1 MSKCSYC
8 EQRKGKRPCP
18 ALSGFICSQCCG
30 TFRMNKISCP
40 PDCVYLDSNHEYQQ
54 KRVGALF
61 EQDRRTFY
69 KELMELGGERAAE
82 VFYVLEALTYRFFQS
97 RPEAQDGEII
107 DGLTHLRQSFSPIH
121 IPGAAP
127 AAFGEELK
135 KEYKT
140 LDDRQPL
147 DTHMATQVLDRAS
160 QFIQGFSGE
169 GLRSNRFLSGLI
181 GYIKLRHPDVAEQL
195 ARQSG
200 AGGRIII
207 PSGAPLEDSPSSV
220 QQP

>member
-1 MSKCSYC
+1 
-8 EQRKGKRPCP
+8 
-18 ALSGFICSQCCG
+18 
-30 TFRMNKISCP
+30 
-40 PDCVYLDSNHEYQQ
+40 
-54 KRVGALF
+54 
-61 EQDRRTFY
+61 
-69 KELMELGGERAAE
+69 
-82 VFYVLEALTYRFFQS
+82 
-97 RPEAQDGEII
+97 
-107 DGLTHLRQSFSPIH
+107 
-121 IPGAAP
+121 PGAAP
-127 AAFGEELK
+127 PAFGEELK

-147 DTHMATQVLDRAS
+147 DTHMVTQVLDRAS

-207 PSGAPLEDSPSSV
+207 PGGAPLEDSPPV
-220 QQP
+220 AQEP

>member
-1 MSKCSYC
+1 
-8 EQRKGKRPCP
+8 
-18 ALSGFICSQCCG
+18 
-30 TFRMNKISCP
+30 MNKISCP
-40 PDCVYLDSNHEYQQ
+40 PDCAYLDSNVAYQQ
-54 KRVGALF
+54 KRVGVHF

-69 KELMELGGERAAE
+69 RELMELGGERAAE
-82 VFYVLEALTYRFFQS
+82 VFYVLEAITYRFFQS
-97 RPEAQDGEII
+97 RPEAQDGEVI
-107 DGLTHLRQSFSPIH
+107 DGIKHLRQSFSPIH
-121 IPGAAP
+121 IPGGAP
-127 AAFGEELK
+127 PAFGEELT

-147 DTHMATQVLDRAS
+147 DTQMVSQVLDQAS
-160 QFIQGFSGE
+160 QFIRGFSGD

-181 GYIKLRHPDVAEQL
+181 GYIKLRHPDVADQL

-207 PSGAPLEDSPSSV
+207 PSGSPLEETAPPI

>member
-1 MSKCSYC
+1 
-8 EQRKGKRPCP
+8 
-18 ALSGFICSQCCG
+18 
-30 TFRMNKISCP
+30 MNKITCP
-40 PDCVYLDSNHEYQQ
+40 PDCVYLNSNNEYQQ
-54 KRVGALF
+54 KRVGVHF

-69 KELMELGGERAAE
+69 RELLDLGGERATE

-97 RPEAQDGEII
+97 RPDAQDAEVI
-107 DGLTHLRQSFSPIH
+107 DGLKHLRQSFSPIH

-127 AAFGEELK
+127 TAFAEELK

-140 LDDRQPL
+140 LEDRQPL
-147 DTHMATQVLDRAS
+147 DTTMVTQVLDRAS

-169 GLRSNRFLSGLI
+169 GLRSNRFLNGLI

-195 ARQSG
+195 ARQAG

-207 PSGAPLEDSPSSV
+207 PSGAPLEDPPPIV

>member
-1 MSKCSYC
+1 
-8 EQRKGKRPCP
+8 
-18 ALSGFICSQCCG
+18 
-30 TFRMNKISCP
+30 MNKISCP
-40 PDCVYLDSNHEYQQ
+40 PDCVYLDSNLEYQQ
-54 KRVGALF
+54 KRVGIHF

-69 KELMELGGERAAE
+69 RELMELGGEPAAE
-82 VFYVLEALTYRFFQS
+82 VFYILEAITYRFFQS
-97 RPEAQDGEII
+97 RPDAQDGEVI
-107 DGLTHLRQSFSPIH
+107 DGLKHLRQSFSPIH
-121 IPGAAP
+121 IPGATP
-127 AAFGEELK
+127 PAFGEELK

-140 LDDRQPL
+140 LDDRKPL
-147 DTHMATQVLDRAS
+147 DTSMVTQVLDQAS
-160 QFIQGFSGE
+160 QFIKGFSGE

-207 PSGAPLEDSPSSV
+207 PSGAPLEDSPPTI